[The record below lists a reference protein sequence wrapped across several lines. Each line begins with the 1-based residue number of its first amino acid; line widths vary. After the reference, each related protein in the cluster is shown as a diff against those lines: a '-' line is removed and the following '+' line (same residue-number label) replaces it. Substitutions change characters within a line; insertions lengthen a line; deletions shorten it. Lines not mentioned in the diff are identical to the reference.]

1 MTDHKV
7 VGREEWQAA
16 RDELLQRE
24 KEHTRMAD
32 ELARQRRDL
41 PWIAVEKEYSFDAD
55 DGRRSLAELFDG
67 RSQLLLYHFMFGPS
81 YEAGCPICSSMAD
94 GLDGLL
100 PHLHARDVTLLLVSR
115 APLARLQ
122 AYRQRMGWSLP
133 WVSSA
138 NTDFNFDFGASY
150 TEEQVREFLA
160 PLEGRLPPIAR
171 QNAAATGTDVLGYLS
186 EAPAMSAF
194 TLQDGA
200 VYQTYA
206 TTARGVEPL
215 MGYYP
220 ILDRAPKGRDEGDA
234 PQTWIRRRDE
244 YV

>member
-1 MTDHKV
+1 
-7 VGREEWQAA
+7 
-16 RDELLQRE
+16 
-24 KEHTRMAD
+24 
-32 ELARQRRDL
+32 
-41 PWIAVEKEYSFDAD
+41 
-55 DGRRSLAELFDG
+55 
-67 RSQLLLYHFMFGPS
+67 
-81 YEAGCPICSSMAD
+81 
-94 GLDGLL
+94 
-100 PHLHARDVTLLLVSR
+100 
-115 APLARLQ
+115 
-122 AYRQRMGWSLP
+122 MGWSLP